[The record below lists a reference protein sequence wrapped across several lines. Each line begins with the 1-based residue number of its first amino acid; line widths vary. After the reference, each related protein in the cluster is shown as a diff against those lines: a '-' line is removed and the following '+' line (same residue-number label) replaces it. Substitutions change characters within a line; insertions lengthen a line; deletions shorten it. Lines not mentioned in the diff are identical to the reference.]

1 MSYPEKIKF
10 ARETLLMTQEE
21 LALELGVTPITVC
34 RWETGK
40 VEPSIKAKKAFPLTR
55 IMANTKEQIS
65 RNMRSN
71 KSKDTKPELML
82 RKELWRRGL
91 RYRKNY
97 KPLAGKPD
105 IVFLRAQIA
114 VFVDGKMWHG
124 YDWEHPKNDFKS
136 HQDFWIPKIEHN
148 MERDFEVTQ
157 NLIELG
163 WLVLRFWDFEI
174 KKDVAACAD
183 KIEQA
188 YRNRTESEARDAEI
202 QIN

>member
-1 MSYPEKIKF
+1 
-10 ARETLLMTQEE
+10 
-21 LALELGVTPITVC
+21 
-34 RWETGK
+34 
-40 VEPSIKAKKAFPLTR
+40 
-55 IMANTKEQIS
+55 MANTKEQIS

-97 KPLAGKPD
+97 KSLAGKPD

-124 YDWEHPKNDFKS
+124 YDWERQKHDFKS
-136 HQDFWIPKIEHN
+136 HQDFWISKIEHN

-157 NLIELG
+157 DLIELG

-174 KKDVAACAD
+174 KKDVAAYAD

-188 YRNRTESEARDAEI
+188 YRNRTESEAKDAEI
-202 QIN
+202 QID

>member
-1 MSYPEKIKF
+1 MS
-10 ARETLLMTQEE
+10 
-21 LALELGVTPITVC
+21 
-34 RWETGK
+34 
-40 VEPSIKAKKAFPLTR
+40 AKGFPLTK

-124 YDWEHPKNDFKS
+124 YDWERQKHDFKS

-157 NLIELG
+157 DLIELG

-174 KKDVAACAD
+174 KRDATACAD

-202 QIN
+202 QID

>member
-1 MSYPEKIKF
+1 
-10 ARETLLMTQEE
+10 MT
-21 LALELGVTPITVC
+21 
-34 RWETGK
+34 K
-40 VEPSIKAKKAFPLTR
+40 

-97 KPLAGKPD
+97 KSLAGKPD

-124 YDWEHPKNDFKS
+124 YDWERQKHDFKS

-174 KKDVAACAD
+174 KRDVTACAD

-188 YRNRTESEARDAEI
+188 YRNRM
-202 QIN
+202 